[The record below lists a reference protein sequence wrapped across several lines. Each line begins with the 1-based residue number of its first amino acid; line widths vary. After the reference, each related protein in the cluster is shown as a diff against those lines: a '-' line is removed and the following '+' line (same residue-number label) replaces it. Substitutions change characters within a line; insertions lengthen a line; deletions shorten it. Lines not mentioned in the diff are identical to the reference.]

1 MILHPLA
8 TDADD
13 RDGANGV
20 VIDGVDRVADTQ
32 VSDAP
37 FAARRTRRIARR
49 VHGERTV
56 DVRAA
61 SVRAKAIAVARRAE
75 GGAHRAT
82 VLRRARGRAAGHK

>member
-37 FAARRTRRIARR
+37 FAVGRRDGR
-49 VHGERTV
+49 VG
-56 DVRAA
+56 
-61 SVRAKAIAVARRAE
+61 RRADVSL
-75 GGAHRAT
+75 A
-82 VLRRARGRAAGHK
+82 